1 MIPIRILGA
10 AAALTFGLACPGPY
24 AQEAEPEVISFR
36 CALALDAV
44 VAELDTQAENRI
56 TQQALDRIDEDSGE
70 FVCVR
75 ADAATI
81 VVRLQSPDMAP
92 TEGKLVFTVDAR
104 TYRVLK
110 TYFGP

>member
-1 MIPIRILGA
+1 MRTPTRGA
-10 AAALTFGLACPGPY
+10 IAALSLGLACHGVQ
-24 AQEAEPEVISFR
+24 AQQAEPEIVSFS

-56 TQQALDRIDEDSGE
+56 TQQALERIEVESGE
-70 FVCVR
+70 FVCLR
-75 ADAATI
+75 ADEKTI

-92 TEGKLVFTVDAR
+92 TEGKLIFTVDAQ

>member
-1 MIPIRILGA
+1 MKPTRSRAL
-10 AAALTFGLACPGPY
+10 AALALGLAGTGAL
-24 AQEAEPEVISFR
+24 AQQAEPEIISFR

-44 VAELDTQAENRI
+44 VAELDTQAENPV
-56 TQQALDRIDEDSGE
+56 TQQALDRIDEDRGE

-75 ADAATI
+75 ADETTI